1 MKKQVLFGL
10 WAGLFSVCA
19 VLGFIPATEGTVRTV
34 LTLSAVCV
42 FIPPAVLIYDAA
54 EAGDRATLAL
64 VRNLSAASLGG
75 TALLLIL
82 NVLSVRSSEALGNF
96 LHGVL
101 TVVSSPMIC
110 MGSWGLSLFLW
121 ACLLIV
127 ALQQLKK
134 K

>member
-19 VLGFIPATEGTVRTV
+19 VLGFIPAPQGAVRTV
-34 LTLSAVCV
+34 LTLSAVAV
-42 FIPPAVLIYDAA
+42 FLPPAVLIFDAA
-54 EAGDRATLAL
+54 RAGDRRTLAL
-64 VRNLSAASLGG
+64 IRNLCAASLGG

-82 NVLSVRSSEALGNF
+82 NFLSVTSSETLGNF

-101 TVVSSPMIC
+101 TVVSSPMVC
-110 MGSWGLSLFLW
+110 SGNWGLSLFLW
-121 ACLLIV
+121 ACLLMV
-127 ALQQLKK
+127 SMKQLKK

>member
-10 WAGLFSVCA
+10 WVGLFSVCA
-19 VLGFIPATEGTVRTV
+19 VLGFIPAPQGVVRTV

-42 FIPPAVLIYDAA
+42 FVPPAVLIYDAA
-54 EAGDRATLAL
+54 RAGDRATLAL
-64 VRNLSAASLGG
+64 IRNLSAASLGG
-75 TALLLIL
+75 TALLLIG
-82 NVLSVRSSEALGNF
+82 NFLSVLGNEALGNF
-96 LHGVL
+96 LYRML
-101 TVVSSPMIC
+101 IIVSSPMVC
-110 MGSWGLSLFLW
+110 SGSWGLSLFLW

>member
-19 VLGFIPATEGTVRTV
+19 VLGFIPAPEGTVRTV

>member
-19 VLGFIPATEGTVRTV
+19 ALGFIPDPQGAVRTV

-42 FIPPAVLIYDAA
+42 FVPPAVLIYDAA
-54 EAGDRATLAL
+54 KAGDRTTLAL
-64 VRNLSAASLGG
+64 VRNLSAASLGA
-75 TALLLIL
+75 TVLLLIL
-82 NVLSVRSSEALGNF
+82 NVLSVRSSAALGNF

-121 ACLLIV
+121 ACLLMV